1 MDTNVTYKLW
11 CAGYIETLR
20 VYDKEVFV
28 DIHLKANEHNN
39 KFVRNVIWPIKDYT
53 GMKIE
58 ITPNLKFCNVI
69 LPNGTVHPLGIKTAK
84 VCGER
89 EISHIQQQK
98 EKNKEKQKF
107 LMLLKELGLKFHIV
121 FDSHKEDYDYIT
133 VEFRGQTIFEGT
145 TEDLQ

>member
-20 VYDKEVFV
+20 VHHEDVFV
-28 DIHLKANEHNN
+28 DIHLKSNEHNN
-39 KFVRNVIWPIKDYT
+39 EFVRNKIWPIKDYRDI
-53 GMKIE
+53 KVE
-58 ITPNLKFCNVI
+58 ITPNLKFCNVT
-69 LPNGTVHPLGIKTAK
+69 LPDNTIHPLSIRKAN

-89 EISHIQQQK
+89 EMSRVRMQK
-98 EKNKEKQKF
+98 EKNKEKEKF
-107 LMLLKELGLKFHIV
+107 LMFLKELGLKFKIE
-121 FDSHKEDYDYIT
+121 FNQYAEDYDFMI